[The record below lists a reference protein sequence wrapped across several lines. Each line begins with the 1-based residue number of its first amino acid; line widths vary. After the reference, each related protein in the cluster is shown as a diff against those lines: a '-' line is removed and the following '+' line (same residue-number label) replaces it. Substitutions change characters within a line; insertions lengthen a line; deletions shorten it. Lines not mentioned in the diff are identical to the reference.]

1 MTVADIVGN
10 ENHIGIHIAAF
21 AVRYSLYHRLLF
33 LLSHRQFQFV
43 VDRANHCGKFADK
56 LIHRHKVIVLVLE
69 NRVGDGGTIDNHFGG
84 HFFCRGSG
92 RFCRCCLRFGC
103 CCLGL
108 CGLGLA
114 VRNRPV
120 VRADTTCMQMGRIAA
135 AVVMV
140 VAQTTDVPVVP
151 MSSGAVGSAGMG
163 ISHRRKQQGK
173 DGQERK
179 QAFCVFHVIL
189 LLLC

>member
-1 MTVADIVGN
+1 MKKLLISGAFPLVYADGAGRKEIPISDFKKPFIHGKIAGKTILFDGVTIHFVIMAVTDVVGN
-10 ENHIGIHIAAF
+10 ENHIGIHIGAF

-43 VDRANHCGKFADK
+43 IDRANHCGKFAGK
-56 LIHRHKVIVLVLE
+56 LIHRHKVIVLVPE
-69 NRVGDGGTIDNHFGG
+69 NRAGDGGTIDNHFGG

-108 CGLGLA
+108 CGLGFA

-120 VRADTTCMQMGRIAA
+120 VRADT
-135 AVVMV
+135 
-140 VAQTTDVPVVP
+140 PVCRWGGLP
-151 MSSGAVGSAGMG
+151 P
-163 ISHRRKQQGK
+163 QW
-173 DGQERK
+173 
-179 QAFCVFHVIL
+179 
-189 LLLC
+189 

>member
-1 MTVADIVGN
+1 MPWEWQV
-10 ENHIGIHIAAF
+10 
-21 AVRYSLYHRLLF
+21 LP
-33 LLSHRQFQFV
+33 LLSEV
-43 VDRANHCGKFADK
+43 C
-56 LIHRHKVIVLVLE
+56 
-69 NRVGDGGTIDNHFGG
+69 
-84 HFFCRGSG
+84 S
-92 RFCRCCLRFGC
+92 
-103 CCLGL
+103 CCLGF
-108 CGLGLA
+108 CGLGFA